1 MKITLVAVLV
11 IILAIIIGI
20 IMMTMILIII
30 DSDFII
36 CRENRVQVRM
46 VGWCEV

>member
-1 MKITLVAVLV
+1 MNITLVAVII
-11 IILAIIIGI
+11 IILGI
-20 IMMTMILIII
+20 IMMTMILIIV

-36 CRENRVQVRM
+36 CRENGVQVRM